1 MRVITPGLMQR
12 VEALLSRLLLLLVC
26 LRMEVGAG
34 SSTGWHL
41 GPGLGIAESRLTS
54 QPKAAPSHEWAPTT
68 RHIPH
73 SDAYRALYPTTH
85 SHSLH
90 ISQNQILA
98 MPVWLWTQTSVSE
111 QIREVCKF
119 SEIIG
124 RAASG
129 VSDYVRCVHGRGI
142 LKEKVAGSALALA
155 ADQEDDLPKT
165 NSMSC
170 PGE

>member
-1 MRVITPGLMQR
+1 MFRM
-12 VEALLSRLLLLLVC
+12 VEGPSRL
-26 LRMEVGAG
+26 AG
-34 SSTGWHL
+34 CWA
-41 GPGLGIAESRLTS
+41 PGIAESRLTS
-54 QPKAAPSHEWAPTT
+54 QPKAARHEWAPTT
-68 RHIPH
+68 TTRLPH

-98 MPVWLWTQTSVSE
+98 MPVWLWTQTSVSQ

-129 VSDYVRCVHGRGI
+129 VSDYVRCVHGRRI
-142 LKEKVAGSALALA
+142 LQEKVAGRGRWPPMGRRPAQDKFHVLPWGMRRTVGHCSGSQPARPGLASCFLA
-155 ADQEDDLPKT
+155 
-165 NSMSC
+165 
-170 PGE
+170 

>member
-1 MRVITPGLMQR
+1 MG
-12 VEALLSRLLLLLVC
+12 
-26 LRMEVGAG
+26 
-34 SSTGWHL
+34 
-41 GPGLGIAESRLTS
+41 
-54 QPKAAPSHEWAPTT
+54 PTT

-90 ISQNQILA
+90 ISHNQILA

-155 ADQEDDLPKT
+155 ALQEDDLPKT

>member
-12 VEALLSRLLLLLVC
+12 VEALLSRLLLLVC

-54 QPKAAPSHEWAPTT
+54 QPKAAPSHEWAPPPATS
-68 RHIPH
+68 HIPMPIV
-73 SDAYRALYPTTH
+73 LYTQQRTRIPF
-85 SHSLH
+85 
-90 ISQNQILA
+90 IFPINQIPA
-98 MPVWLWTQTSVSE
+98 MPVWIWRQTSVSE

-155 ADQEDDLPKT
+155 AHQEDDLPKT

>member
-12 VEALLSRLLLLLVC
+12 VEALLSRLLLLVC

-54 QPKAAPSHEWAPTT
+54 QPKAAPSHEWAPPP

-90 ISQNQILA
+90 ISHNQILA

-155 ADQEDDLPKT
+155 AHQEDDLPKT